1 MRMILLP
8 LGALLLAAPTF
19 ATPPRSQP
27 VVVELFQSQGC
38 SSCPPADAVL
48 NALAARRDVIA
59 LNFAV
64 TYWDNL
70 GWKDTF
76 ARPEFTSR
84 QVAYGRRFGDGAYT
98 PEVVINGRA
107 DLVGADRR
115 QLDRAIATAPPL
127 QGPLLAHTGATLTV
141 GAGSGTADV
150 WLVRYDP
157 RTQNVPI
164 GAGENGGITIAHKNI
179 VREVTRLGDWSGAAQ
194 GYALPGGGNPA
205 WGAAVLLQQKN
216 GGAILAA
223 LKL

>member
-1 MRMILLP
+1 MKLSPLAGLLF
-8 LGALLLAAPTF
+8 LAALP
-19 ATPPRSQP
+19 AQASPI
-27 VVVELFQSQGC
+27 VVELFQSQGC
-38 SSCPPADAVL
+38 SSCPPAIANVNAVADRPDIL
-48 NALAARRDVIA
+48 ALM
-59 LNFAV
+59 FAV

-76 ARPEFTSR
+76 ARPEFTAR

-98 PEVVINGRA
+98 PEVVIDGRA

-115 QLDRAIATAPPL
+115 QLDRAIAAAPPL
-127 QGPLLAHTGATLTV
+127 QGPLLALNGATLTV
-141 GAGSGTADV
+141 GAGNGTAEV

-164 GAGENGGITIAHKNI
+164 GAGENSGVTIAHKNI
-179 VREVTRLGDWSGAAQ
+179 VREMTRLGDWSGPAQ
-194 GYALPGGGNPA
+194 TYPVHGGSNPA
-205 WGAAVLLQQKN
+205 WRAAVLLQQKN